1 MDELPRLESL
11 LQAFTSPVPSPT
23 TDGDFCPNCI
33 NTGRYRPDRLYE
45 RYCECEAGRAR
56 EHEDQKQRISYDW
69 MQAAIPLR
77 FFNWSFETSPCS
89 PAVIQRL
96 RDLRADWEARIEK
109 GETSVLL
116 WGPSGTGK
124 TGLAIS
130 DLRDCI
136 VKNRNDGRFASLPA
150 LLSELRN
157 TYSDRTRSEADVLR
171 HYQHDGLLI
180 LDDLGAEHVKDTGWL
195 EDRLYQIIGYRH
207 AELQPTI
214 FTSNLSP
221 EELGQRIGERVM
233 WRIVEM
239 CGKAGIIHVDG
250 KNLRAT

>member
-1 MDELPRLESL
+1 M
-11 LQAFTSPVPSPT
+11 
-23 TDGDFCPNCI
+23 
-33 NTGRYRPDRLYE
+33 
-45 RYCECEAGRAR
+45 
-56 EHEDQKQRISYDW
+56 
-69 MQAAIPLR
+69 
-77 FFNWSFETSPCS
+77 
-89 PAVIQRL
+89 
-96 RDLRADWEARIEK
+96 
-109 GETSVLL
+109 LL
-116 WGPSGTGK
+116 WGPAGTGK

-250 KNLRAT
+250 KNHRAT